1 METLSRK
8 STLLII
14 VSPPKL
20 YEVRNLQNLIIFGT
34 LVKKIWVMQSSRSLR
49 PVVRAK
55 QFPGQV
61 LKDCAH
67 PIKIAEQYFFTD
79 CITVISD
86 KKTNV
91 TITAL

>member
-1 METLSRK
+1 
-8 STLLII
+8 
-14 VSPPKL
+14 
-20 YEVRNLQNLIIFGT
+20 
-34 LVKKIWVMQSSRSLR
+34 MQSSRSLR

-55 QFPGQV
+55 QCPGQV

-79 CITVISD
+79 CITAISD